1 MVEKNERLEGLL
13 FLDEIELFLK
23 LGALPSEQ
31 IEPRKVLV
39 NLKWNGLL
47 FSEDSPYIDYAV
59 VCTKLQNTLEP
70 SYRFI
75 EKLAGDIMAIL
86 EKNWVGKWE
95 VTVVKK
101 HPLTQPPMQSAQVTV
116 TNY

>member
-1 MVEKNERLEGLL
+1 MVEKNERLIGLL
-13 FLDEIELFLK
+13 YLDEIELFLK
-23 LGALPSEQ
+23 LGVLPSEQ

-47 FSEDSPYIDYAV
+47 LSDGTPTIDYSV
-59 VCTKLQNTLEP
+59 VCVVLQNTLKP
-70 SYRFI
+70 SYKFI
-75 EKLAGDIMAIL
+75 EELAGDIMKIL
-86 EKNWVGKWE
+86 EANWTGRWE

-101 HPLTQPPMQSAQVTV
+101 HPITQLSMQSAKVSI

>member
-13 FLDEIELFLK
+13 SLDEIELFLK

-47 FSEDSPYIDYAV
+47 FSDGTPTIDYSV
-59 VCTKLQNTLEP
+59 VCIVLQNKLKP

-75 EKLAGDIMAIL
+75 EQLAGDIMKIL
-86 EKNWVGKWE
+86 ETNWTGKWE

-101 HPLTQPPMQSAQVTV
+101 HPLTQPAMKSAKVTI